1 MVKIKNLLNKIKIIF
16 KDLINNIKL
25 SFKNNKKKSITI
37 LSIIVLAIL
46 GSITLITYSFYVNK
60 STNLLIAG
68 VAQINP
74 NDIKINI
81 YREDKDSSGNGLGTY
96 SLSYY
101 IPSETAYTYMEA
113 NTTCDTG
120 ITITGFT
127 NNVFS
132 ISATKRGTCNVYFDA
147 IDGIAE
153 DYIINLFVQ
162 EELGG
167 TTYKQMGQL
176 PINETGYYYTVNNEK
191 TSCNPSGT
199 VSIEN
204 NKILVYASENTTC
217 NVYADKNEKLTLYKT
232 IQAKYNEGNTFVKL
246 YDGEGSDT
254 YANPVYYY
262 NGAVEDNNVLFGG
275 FCWKIVRTTDTGGV
289 KLIYN
294 GVQKT
299 DIDTI
304 PLEESQYLN
313 LSNDANYP
321 YTFDSTN
328 KTWTSTNK
336 TNGATGTITFTVAEA
351 GDYIL
356 TYTVSSEANFDK
368 AIFYKDGTELGTYSG
383 SVSGTITLEGLTTS
397 NVIKVEYTKDS
408 SGASGNDNVVFSLGK
423 TIGNS
428 YLTCNNT
435 GTDSQIG
442 TSAFNSSSKS
452 PAYVGYMYN
461 TVYTFSSKSMSSL
474 SNIVFGN
481 SFTYSGGTYTLTD
494 TMTIAT
500 WSEGYNTINN
510 NHYTC
515 FTTGT
520 TCPSLYY
527 VYYTSSSYA
536 YYITLTG
543 GKSVSDAL
551 NEMLYADDVNKTDS
565 AMKTYIETWYENN
578 MTAYTSYLEDT
589 TYCNDRSILNLN
601 GWNPNGGDTSGS
613 LQFKNYTTNY
623 SLVCGSVTDQFR
635 VGNTKAPLKYPV
647 GLLTSPEVWLAYKD
661 ASYSTYYLNTG
672 QHFRL
677 GSPCEFSSNVAYEGY
692 ISSAGDLGQWPVNT
706 SLGAKP
712 SVSLKPGTGYISGNG
727 SYTSPYLIE

>member
-1 MVKIKNLLNKIKIIF
+1 MVKIKNLLNKIIIIF

-176 PINETGYYYTVNNEK
+176 PINETSYYYTVNNEK

-199 VSIEN
+199 VSIED

-217 NVYADKNEKLTLYKT
+217 NVYADKHKGEILYKT
-232 IQAKYNEGNTFVKL
+232 IQKKYNEGNTFVKL

-254 YANPVYYY
+254 YTNPVYYY

-294 GVQKT
+294 GVQ
-299 DIDTI
+299 
-304 PLEESQYLN
+304 
-313 LSNDANYP
+313 
-321 YTFDSTN
+321 
-328 KTWTSTNK
+328 
-336 TNGATGTITFTVAEA
+336 TNG
-351 GDYIL
+351 
-356 TYTVSSEANFDK
+356 S
-368 AIFYKDGTELGTYSG
+368 
-383 SVSGTITLEGLTTS
+383 
-397 NVIKVEYTKDS
+397 
-408 SGASGNDNVVFSLGK
+408 
-423 TIGNS
+423 
-428 YLTCNNT
+428 CNNT

-442 TSAFNSSSKS
+442 ESAFNSSRSS

-461 TVYTFSSKSMSSL
+461 TVYKYSSKSMSSK

-494 TMTIAT
+494 TMTVAT
-500 WSEGYNTINN
+500 WSSGYKTINN

-520 TCPSLYY
+520 TCSSLYY
-527 VYYTSSSYA
+527 VYNTTSSYA
-536 YYITLTG
+536 RYITLTG
-543 GKSVSDAL
+543 GKSVGDAL
-551 NEMLYADDVNKTDS
+551 NEMLFADDVNKTNS
-565 AMKTYIETWYENN
+565 TMKTYIETWYENN
-578 MTAYTSYLEDT
+578 MTEYTSYLEDT

-601 GWNPNGGDTSGS
+601 GWNPNGGSTSS
-613 LQFKNYTTNY
+613 YLQFKNYNTNY

-647 GLLTSPEVWLAYKD
+647 GLLTAPEVWLAYKD

-672 QHFRL
+672 NLYWL
-677 GSPCEFSSNVAYEGY
+677 GSPGSFNHRYAYGRHVYSSGLLSGNSVDNSY
-692 ISSAGDLGQWPVNT
+692 
-706 SLGAKP
+706 GARLA
-712 SVSLKPGTGYISGNG
+712 VSLKPGTGYISGDG
-727 SYTSPYLIE
+727 TYTSPFLIE